1 MVSHTII
8 SHISHIGL
16 FFVPAAVVILET
28 VVGRECRSRCQA
40 HESLCAIDV
49 PMSAFGTSPVYQR
62 RNKDLMN
69 FLPSLRMEFRLLC
82 VRAGRDAA
90 RLPFAKYLNR
100 RMRAALTPYLGI
112 GSPASKQRANPLFG
126 RAILPI
132 ALSFVLTGCALL
144 PAGRSAQISANEPT
158 PTPIPTSVVPVKPTY
173 SVKVGEILRERTFSG
188 RVAPVV
194 EEALFFR
201 TGGRIRNVYAK
212 RNELVTAGQ
221 IIADLEI
228 DDLERELTS
237 TQLNLERA
245 QSRLYTAERN
255 LEFQIRRAQIS
266 LDIATLQLI
275 NLRTES
281 PDNNFGVA
289 VQNKQIE
296 LAEIAL
302 EQLSEGV
309 DPLLV
314 NDVARAHLQV
324 EKLQSALADATITAP
339 FDGKLLSVS
348 LTAGRPLNAF
358 DSVVS
363 IANITDLEI
372 KADLIS
378 DQMNELAE
386 EMTVE
391 VSLVGRPGEILTG
404 FVRRLPYPFGSGG
417 SGEVIDTDKSTRIT
431 IDQEAGDVGFELGDL
446 VQVRVQLEQKE
457 SVLWLPP
464 QAIRVF
470 DGRRFVVIQDGD
482 IQRRV
487 DVKVGIQTPDRVE
500 IEDGLEEGQVVVGQ

>member
-1 MVSHTII
+1 
-8 SHISHIGL
+8 
-16 FFVPAAVVILET
+16 
-28 VVGRECRSRCQA
+28 
-40 HESLCAIDV
+40 
-49 PMSAFGTSPVYQR
+49 
-62 RNKDLMN
+62 MN
-69 FLPSLRMEFRLLC
+69 FLPSLRMEFRHLR
-82 VRAGRDAA
+82 VRAVRFAA
-90 RLPFAKYLNR
+90 RLPFAKRLNR
-100 RMRAALTPYLGI
+100 GMRAAPPPSLGT
-112 GSPASKQRANPLFG
+112 GRRAHKQRANPLFG

-173 SVKVGEILRERTFSG
+173 SVKLGEIMRERTFSG

-212 RNELVTAGQ
+212 RNEIVTAGQ

-281 PDNNFGVA
+281 PDNNFAVA
-289 VQNKQIE
+289 VQRKQVE

-417 SGEVIDTDKSTRIT
+417 SGAVIDPDKSTRIT
-431 IDQEAGDVGFELGDL
+431 IDQEAVDVGFELGDL
-446 VQVRVQLEQKE
+446 VQVRVQLEQKD